1 MDWANVSKH
10 VLPNLPND
18 ISLPDEHVLYKENI
32 VTWNGELSK
41 VNRDV
46 DHRGFQRK
54 FNMVASSSELAIKD
68 KSASRRRGQ
77 KKN

>member
-41 VNRDV
+41 VNRDIN
-46 DHRGFQRK
+46 HRGFQRK
-54 FNMVASSSELAIKD
+54 LQNGKPLDVT
-68 KSASRRRGQ
+68 
-77 KKN
+77 